1 MLKTQLLRKD
11 SHVNSLELSLTQKN
25 EEIEMIEEKLARV
38 TKQQQQQL
46 ALANDEASAQT
57 TSNIKEIES
66 LKKQVSQLQKELSG
80 KEVQVKNLNSELVT
94 FKEII
99 DEFEEQKQLVKS
111 KLERQQAQFQ
121 QLEQQYE
128 STTTEFEKKLE
139 EQQTLYERHV
149 KELEEEKA
157 EALEQQRHMYEQEV
171 KSYEEELEE
180 VKRNRGSGLSGDE
193 DKELSAGQG
202 KALREEIEDG
212 KKSLLEREHQIS
224 RLTSRIVELEEAMRE
239 SVSITAEREI
249 VMSQQKKKSD
259 TVEKDVS

>member
-46 ALANDEASAQT
+46 ALANDEASAQA
-57 TSNIKEIES
+57 TSNIMEIES
-66 LKKQVSQLQKELSG
+66 LKKQISQLQKELSG

-139 EQQTLYERHV
+139 EQQTLNEKHV

-157 EALEQQRHMYEQEV
+157 EALKQQRHMYEQEV

-180 VKRNRGSGLSGDE
+180 LKRNKGSGSSGDE
-193 DKELSAGQG
+193 ELSAGQG
-202 KALREEIEDG
+202 EALRQEIEDG